1 MIVCFAFYVQC
12 VRGGTTFGIVASM
25 RLIMYNFKLR
35 ERVRVRV
42 RVGTCTSVVNLI
54 TVLPRFYTLCSYIS
68 ITCVLSEVG

>member
-42 RVGTCTSVVNLI
+42 RVGTCTSVVNLN